1 VLEGYSPLEG
11 GAAADPVIV
20 RIADAHRRTPEQVVL
35 RWHLEH
41 DIVVIPK
48 SAHRDRLAANLAL
61 FDFELTPG
69 EVAQI
74 DALSR

>member
-1 VLEGYSPLEG
+1 
-11 GAAADPVIV
+11 
-20 RIADAHRRTPEQVVL
+20 
-35 RWHLEH
+35 
-41 DIVVIPK
+41 VVIPK